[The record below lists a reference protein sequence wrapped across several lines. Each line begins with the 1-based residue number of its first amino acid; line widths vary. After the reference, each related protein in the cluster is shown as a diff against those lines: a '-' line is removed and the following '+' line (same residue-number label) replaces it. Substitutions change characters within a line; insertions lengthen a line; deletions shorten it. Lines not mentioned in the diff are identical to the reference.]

1 MARKPR
7 PDPTL
12 TPPAGLSDA
21 ASTWWQSVRDEYGI
35 ADPAGIALLNQA
47 AQALDRA
54 DAARTLLDAEGL
66 VVRDRFDQPK
76 PHPASVIVRDA
87 EASFRSALRDLRL
100 DVEPS
105 RPPGRPAGI

>member
-1 MARKPR
+1 MVRR
-7 PDPTL
+7 PKHNPTP
-12 TPPAGLSDA
+12 TPPAGLSEPAATWWEATRAEYSIDDA
-21 ASTWWQSVRDEYGI
+21 AGL
-35 ADPAGIALLNQA
+35 ALLNQA

-54 DAARTLLDAEGL
+54 DAARTLLEAEGL